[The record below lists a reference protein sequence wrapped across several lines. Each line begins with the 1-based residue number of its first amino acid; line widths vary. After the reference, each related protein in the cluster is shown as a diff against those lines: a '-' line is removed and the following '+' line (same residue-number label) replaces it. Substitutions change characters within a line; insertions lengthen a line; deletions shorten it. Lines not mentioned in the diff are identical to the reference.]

1 MLGSRRV
8 PGSLMASPPRTH
20 GDVTDVMRPE
30 HGASAHVGVPLDV
43 AELPSPQDLAQQVGL
58 ATCGRY
64 QRSTSPPWATSIAAA
79 TCPDGL
85 ESGGDSDSSD
95 EGSESAGVASA
106 GTSDHELRSTGAA
119 PTTDA
124 DDGSSHHTPDTGDGR
139 SDGHPSLEQPPMA
152 RSFSWAD
159 VSDDEGGTRAATTT
173 QQEAATAPARD
184 QEPLTPA
191 ADSVDGR
198 AVSVPPS
205 PRPHQAGGA
214 TPELHSKPARTPR
227 ASGSDGMWPRGA
239 PRDTGAHPASPPRRR
254 TRGGGRVRRRGG
266 RRQRPQGA
274 QGEESPSSADSH
286 ASATSP
292 TSGTT
297 HSSDDNTA
305 DGDHEDGF
313 MPAGRRRRR
322 RTKPKQVCGRACVC
336 VCVCVRVRVRCAGV
350 CVSLHGPTC
359 RPMLPTQSATTS
371 PRTHARG
378 RVRGGTA
385 PARAAVPATRP
396 QTTGAPSHPTPTPTP
411 VAAAAAPAKEAQSEA
426 RVAVPATAASNTAHS
441 EAAARRGSSSGSSGL
456 QPAEAIV
463 ERLRARNMVGVHCC
477 LAQVASVGAAVA
489 TLKFAGRE
497 SWLEQL
503 VRHRTHCCAG
513 MSTAIARR

>member
-1 MLGSRRV
+1 MPLVRTECGLVAHHVTRVRIQHRR
-8 PGSLMASPPRTH
+8 R
-20 GDVTDVMRPE
+20 
-30 HGASAHVGVPLDV
+30 
-43 AELPSPQDLAQQVGL
+43 
-58 ATCGRY
+58 
-64 QRSTSPPWATSIAAA
+64 AAVR
-79 TCPDGL
+79 G
-85 ESGGDSDSSD
+85 E
-95 EGSESAGVASA
+95 GVASA
-106 GTSDHELRSTGAA
+106 G
-119 PTTDA
+119 
-124 DDGSSHHTPDTGDGR
+124 
-139 SDGHPSLEQPPMA
+139 
-152 RSFSWAD
+152 
-159 VSDDEGGTRAATTT
+159 VGGVANA
-173 QQEAATAPARD
+173 
-184 QEPLTPA
+184 L
-191 ADSVDGR
+191 
-198 AVSVPPS
+198 
-205 PRPHQAGGA
+205 
-214 TPELHSKPARTPR
+214 
-227 ASGSDGMWPRGA
+227 
-239 PRDTGAHPASPPRRR
+239 
-254 TRGGGRVRRRGG
+254 RVRRARSH
-266 RRQRPQGA
+266 RRPRTHTPQPPAPRRAPPILQTTPLRMETTRMGLCLQGA
-274 QGEESPSSADSH
+274 GAGVEPSRSRCVAV
-286 ASATSP
+286 
-292 TSGTT
+292 
-297 HSSDDNTA
+297 
-305 DGDHEDGF
+305 
-313 MPAGRRRRR
+313 R
-322 RTKPKQVCGRACVC
+322 VC

-411 VAAAAAPAKEAQSEA
+411 VATAAAPVKEAQSEA

-503 VRHRTHCCAG
+503 VRHKTHCCAG